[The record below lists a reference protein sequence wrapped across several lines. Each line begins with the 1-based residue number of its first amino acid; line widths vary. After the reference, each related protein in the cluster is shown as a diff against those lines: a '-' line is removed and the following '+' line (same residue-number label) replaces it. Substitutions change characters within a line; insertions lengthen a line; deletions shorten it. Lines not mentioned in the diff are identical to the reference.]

1 MRKKL
6 IIAISGP
13 SGAGKTT
20 ICRELRNSIEG
31 VDYIVS
37 FTSRPKRADEK
48 EGSDY
53 FFVTEEDFLSKIE
66 RKEFIEWA
74 EVHGF
79 FYGTPIDQIEKSQK
93 NDNISLLDLDVQGAS
108 NLLKV
113 YPSAVTVF
121 ILPPSPESLAKR
133 LIRRGTEKRED
144 FKKRIENAEREL
156 KKVNIY
162 KYAVENDDVQEAIGK
177 IKCII
182 SAEKCLVDEDYIK
195 EVGNWTIKITE

>member
-20 ICRELRNSIEG
+20 ICRELRNSIKG

-37 FTSRPKRADEK
+37 YTSRPKRADEK

-53 FFVTEEDFLSKIE
+53 FFITEEDFLSRVE
-66 RKEFIEWA
+66 RKEFLEWA

-79 FYGTPIDQIEKSQK
+79 FYGTPLDQIDKSQK
-93 NDNISLLDLDVQGAS
+93 NDNISLLDLDVQGVS
-108 NLLKV
+108 NLLKI
-113 YPSAVTVF
+113 YPWAVTVF

-162 KYAVENDDVQEAIGK
+162 KYAVENDDVREAIDK